1 MLPTIASFWTGS
13 DLSFFEQ
20 VVIRSFLDAGHS
32 FRLYTRGKV
41 GGVPEGVELRDATTL
56 CPAPFAI
63 DDGDRTRVAVYSDLL
78 RLHILREGGA
88 LWADLDAYCRRPFA
102 FRGTHVYGANG
113 RGRILTGV
121 MGLPPESPTLA
132 ALLGFLQSECPMIP
146 WRGEA
151 YRAEASARLAR
162 GERWSIADLPWG
174 VTGPKGFTYFLKRH
188 GEDTYAQE
196 KHVFYP
202 VMREALPLLWRPK
215 ADLARIEPDGCH
227 SVHLFGYTRK
237 LIATRYGGLPPA
249 GSYLE
254 LLCTRHGVDPGAAPA
269 RALPWML

>member
-13 DLSFFEQ
+13 ALSFFEQ
-20 VVIRSFLDAGHS
+20 VVIRSFQEAGHDV
-32 FRLYTRGKV
+32 RLYVHGTV
-41 GGVPEGVELRDATTL
+41 EGVPEGVDLREAVAL
-56 CPAPFAI
+56 CPPPFPIA
-63 DDGDRTRVAVYSDLL
+63 DGDRTRVAVYSDLL
-78 RLHILREGGA
+78 RLHILREGGV

-102 FRGTHVYGANG
+102 FDGAHVFGANG

-132 ALLGFLQSECPMIP
+132 ALLGFLESECPVIP
-146 WRGEA
+146 WRGA
-151 YRAEASARLAR
+151 SYRADAEARRAR

-174 VTGPKGFTYFLKRH
+174 VTGPKGFTFFLKRN

-202 VMREALPLLWRPK
+202 IMREALPLLWRPK
-215 ADLARIEPDGCH
+215 PDLARIEPEGCR
-227 SVHLFGYTRK
+227 SVHLFGFTRK
-237 LIATRYGGLPPA
+237 QVALHYGGLPPA

-254 LLCTRHGVDPGAAPA
+254 LLCTRHGIDPGAAPA